1 MALYT
6 RNAHFAIKNTL
17 KEKTFQFDFHQA
29 VELLEQ
35 MQPDAIPLGEGS
47 DPTKEALVIKT
58 RVSLSPSSS
67 EIHSFTPP
75 SANQNQ
81 PIIWVNFLG
90 IAGIQGPFPTPYT
103 ELLLERTRQNDMGFR
118 DFLDIF
124 NHRVASLWHRLKK
137 RTFISYSQKDPRYTD
152 IGKCLLSI
160 SGLSNKSYRN
170 SLFVSDR
177 TLLSYH
183 DLFWRRP
190 RSAYGL
196 VKLLSSHYKL
206 NVTIDQNQGAWEKAD
221 DAEITRLGVTEK
233 AQFNVLGQTAIVGNK
248 LWNQAAG
255 IRINIG
261 PMTWQQMSH
270 FLPITIKD
278 SNNKN
283 ISGRDFKTLKDLIT
297 FYLGTD
303 LRIKMRLYVHPFNVK
318 PLRLNRQFSLGHN
331 SWLTVG
337 KTLKTPC
344 FTDVVLVH

>member
-29 VELLEQ
+29 IELLEQ
-35 MQPDAIPLGEGS
+35 MQPSAIPLGEGS

-81 PIIWVNFLG
+81 PILWVNFLG

-103 ELLLERTRQNDMGFR
+103 ELLLERTRQNDTAFR

-124 NHRVASLWHRLKK
+124 NHRIASLWHRLKK
-137 RTFISYSQKDPRYTD
+137 RTFISYSQKDPRKTD

-160 SGLSNKSYRN
+160 TGLSNATYRN
-170 SLFVSDR
+170 MLFVSDR

-190 RSAYGL
+190 RSACGL
-196 VKLLSSHYKL
+196 VKILSTHYKL
-206 NVTIDQNQGAWEKAD
+206 HVTIDQYQGAWEIASDSDVTKVG
-221 DAEITRLGVTEK
+221 ITEK
-233 AQFNVLGQTAIVGNK
+233 GQFNKLGQSTILGRKN
-248 LWNQAAG
+248 WNQAAG
-255 IRINIG
+255 IRINMG
-261 PMTWQQMSH
+261 PMTWHQMSQ
-270 FLPITIKD
+270 FLPVVIKD
-278 SNNKN
+278 HTQKN
-283 ISGRDFKTLKDLIT
+283 ITNRDFKTLKDLIT
-297 FYLGTD
+297 FYLGYD
-303 LRIKMRLYVHPFNVK
+303 VRVKIRLFVHPFNVK

-337 KTLKTPC
+337 KHLKTPC
-344 FTDVVLVH
+344 YTDIVLI